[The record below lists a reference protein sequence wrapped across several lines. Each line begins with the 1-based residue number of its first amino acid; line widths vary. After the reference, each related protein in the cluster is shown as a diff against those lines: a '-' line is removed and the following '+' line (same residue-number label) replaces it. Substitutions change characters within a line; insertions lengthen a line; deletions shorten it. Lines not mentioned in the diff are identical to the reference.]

1 MILYQLPIS
10 IYSFKVRL
18 ALALKG
24 VRAEL
29 REPPGGTYR
38 SAEYRAIVPAATVPA
53 LVDGDLL
60 LTESDAIIEYIDEM
74 HPPALLLRGDPARR
88 ARARMLSRYN
98 DFHLEPHLRAL
109 FPHVPPA
116 GREPAVVAE
125 RVDRIGKALALI
137 ETALDPDGPFALGD
151 APSLADCAFPSTLMW
166 LDLVLP
172 VLGASPQYGPR
183 LARLRAAMAGVDAL
197 QPLIATYP
205 PLVHAWIDKR
215 LQG

>member
-1 MILYQLPIS
+1 MILYQLPVS
-10 IYSFKVRL
+10 IYAFKVRL

-24 VRAEL
+24 VRVEL

-53 LVDGDLL
+53 LVDGDLV
-60 LTESDAIIEYIDEM
+60 LTESDAIIEYLDET
-74 HPPALLLRGDPARR
+74 HPPAILLPGDPVRR

-125 RVDRIGKALALI
+125 RITRIQAALALV
-137 ETALDPDGPFALGD
+137 EGALDADGPFAVGD
-151 APSLADCAFPSTLMW
+151 RPGLADCAFPSTLMW
-166 LDLVLP
+166 LDRVLP
-172 VLGASPQYGPR
+172 VLGASPQYG
-183 LARLRAAMAGVDAL
+183 LRTMRMRATMAGVEAL

-205 PLVHAWIDKR
+205 PLVQAWIEKR
-215 LQG
+215 LQA